1 MDDSKH
7 FCEKIVS
14 NGYLALFAN
23 ISEFRVIDFWK
34 MVMEKPWNYYVWD
47 EVLRTLAE
55 DIL

>member
-1 MDDSKH
+1 MVWPKFPMD
-7 FCEKIVS
+7 IWP
-14 NGYLALFAN
+14 LFAN

-47 EVLRTLAE
+47 ELLRTLAE